1 ERPDEII
8 ELVSA
13 EQSNSSVLIGE
24 RMMLKLLRRVMPGI
38 HPETEMGG
46 FLTERGF
53 ANIAP
58 LLGEVRRVDAQG
70 TPHTLMIL
78 QGYLSN
84 QGDAWQWT
92 QNTLERAIR
101 DELAGGLS
109 EQENQY
115 AALGEL
121 QAFAVMLGRR
131 LGEMHG
137 VLAQPTDNPDFGAAQ
152 SNEQDCAEWARS
164 IAAQVN
170 DALDAAAQRR
180 RSEERRVGKEW

>member
-1 ERPDEII
+1 
-8 ELVSA
+8 
-13 EQSNSSVLIGE
+13 
-24 RMMLKLLRRVMPGI
+24 
-38 HPETEMGG
+38 
-46 FLTERGF
+46 
-53 ANIAP
+53 
-58 LLGEVRRVDAQG
+58 DAQG

-78 QGYLSN
+78 QGYLGN
-84 QGDAWQWT
+84 QGAAWQWT

-109 EQENQY
+109 EQEHQY
-115 AALGEL
+115 AALVEV
-121 QAFAVMLGRR
+121 QAFGLMLGRR

-137 VLAQPTDNPDFGAAQ
+137 VLSLPADTPALGAAQ

-180 RSEERRVGKEW
+180 EALTGTARKAADGLAGQRDALLREIE